1 VGIAVGIVSG
11 LLAFAFIAGGLVRL
25 VVPADR
31 YGTWPNQQWILAV
44 PRAGVVA
51 ISVAEILGALGLVLP
66 ALTGIA
72 PILSP
77 IAAVAL
83 ALIMVGAL
91 VFHIRRNERPNIPV
105 AIVLIVLLAFVAIAR
120 FSGV

>member
-1 VGIAVGIVSG
+1 MGIAVGIVSG

>member
-1 VGIAVGIVSG
+1 VEIAVGIVSG
-11 LLAFAFIAGGLVRL
+11 LLAFAFLAGGVVRL
-25 VVPADR
+25 VVPAER

-51 ISVAEILGALGLVLP
+51 ISIAEILGAVGLVLP

-72 PILSP
+72 PILTP

-91 VFHIRRNERPNIPV
+91 VFHLRRNERPNIPV
-105 AIVLIVLLAFVAIAR
+105 AIVLIALLTFVAIAR
-120 FSGV
+120 FAGV